1 MTKLILF
8 AAGCLIVAAP
18 ALSQNTGPAPAPAK
32 SSSPAKP
39 KLICE
44 TEQDIG
50 SRLGRKRVCHTAEQ
64 WQQMKAE
71 SRDAI
76 DKYQQQATGVPTSG

>member
-1 MTKLILF
+1 MLKLVSL
-8 AAGCLIVAAP
+8 AAAALVVASPAFSQNAAP
-18 ALSQNTGPAPAPAK
+18 APQNAN
-32 SSSPAKP
+32 PAKP

-44 TEQDIG
+44 TEEDIG

-64 WQQMKAE
+64 WQQIKAE

-76 DKYQQQATGVPTSG
+76 EKYQQQATGTPVSG

>member
-1 MTKLILF
+1 MTKLIPV
-8 AAGCLIVAAP
+8 AAACLIMASP
-18 ALSQNTGPAPAPAK
+18 ALSQNTTPARPPQNTN
-32 SSSPAKP
+32 PAKP

-44 TEQDIG
+44 TEEEIG

-64 WQQMKAE
+64 WQQIKAE

-76 DKYQQQATGVPTSG
+76 EKYQQQATGTPVSG

>member
-1 MTKLILF
+1 MLKLVSLS
-8 AAGCLIVAAP
+8 AAALVVASP
-18 ALSQNTGPAPAPAK
+18 AFSQNAASAPQNAN
-32 SSSPAKP
+32 PAKP

-44 TEQDIG
+44 TEEDIG

-64 WQQMKAE
+64 WQQIKAE

-76 DKYQQQATGVPTSG
+76 EKYQQQATGTPVSG

>member
-1 MTKLILF
+1 MTKLIPV
-8 AAGCLIVAAP
+8 AAACLIVASP
-18 ALSQNTGPAPAPAK
+18 ALSQNTTPAPPQKAN
-32 SSSPAKP
+32 PAKP

-44 TEQDIG
+44 TEEDIG
-50 SRLGRKRVCHTAEQ
+50 SRLGHKRVCHTAEQ

-76 DKYQQQATGVPTSG
+76 EKYQQQATGTPVSG

>member
-1 MTKLILF
+1 MTKLIPI
-8 AAGCLIVAAP
+8 AATCLIVAAP
-18 ALSQNTGPAPAPAK
+18 ALSQNTTPAPAQNANPV
-32 SSSPAKP
+32 KP

-44 TEQDIG
+44 TEEDIG

-64 WQQMKAE
+64 WQQIKAE

-76 DKYQQQATGVPTSG
+76 EKYQQQATGTPVSG